1 MAKAKQRARLGR
13 TVKSER
19 AVGKVAYRVLDSTG
33 TELDVRGSHT
43 FALFR
48 AQRIAEL
55 SDAPRELVICSQAVF
70 GPPSL
75 LTRIVRDKCGVV
87 LTHIISEED

>member
-1 MAKAKQRARLGR
+1 M
-13 TVKSER
+13 
-19 AVGKVAYRVLDSTG
+19 GKIAYRVLDPNG
-33 TELDVRGSHT
+33 IELDVRGSHT

-55 SDAPRELVICSQAVF
+55 REDVTELRICSQAVF

-75 LTRIVRDKCGVV
+75 LTRIVRDEEGTV
-87 LTHIISEED
+87 LTRIISEED